1 MCGLGSMD
9 QFVLLLMLKLSR
21 KAVFGYIL
29 FVQAF
34 PRLLRSFDVRIRKD
48 DSSLTYSV
56 IRNLNRI
63 WRVIL
68 PRLAPSCILTVI
80 L

>member
-1 MCGLGSMD
+1 MCGLTLMD
-9 QFVLLLMLKLSR
+9 LFMLLLMLKLSR

-29 FVQAF
+29 F
-34 PRLLRSFDVRIRKD
+34 PETCPPLLRLFDVTSLKD

-63 WRVIL
+63 
-68 PRLAPSCILTVI
+68 S
-80 L
+80 

>member
-1 MCGLGSMD
+1 MCGLTLMD
-9 QFVLLLMLKLSR
+9 LFVLLLMLSR

-29 FVQAF
+29 F
-34 PRLLRSFDVRIRKD
+34 PGTCPPLLRLFDVTSIKD

-63 WRVIL
+63 
-68 PRLAPSCILTVI
+68 S
-80 L
+80 